1 MTGERADAGRGRSWF
16 DGRMDEQRRT
26 GRGDDTGR
34 DKSAE
39 RERRWR
45 LQGETE
51 TVWATVGSFVA
62 GAVFGALVLGAG
74 PRPITGSGSLAL
86 PIAIVGGVVAA
97 SAFIVSGVRHQRGET
112 APMPPWQT
120 LISNLSAVALTVVLG
135 AVTAMGTLLTAQIL
149 TIGLQGLQLG
159 AIGGGILAGVS
170 AAVGGRFAYAAGIG
184 LRTADLA
191 GILLGFLVIGTLFA
205 MATAS
210 DPRWWEHNFSTL
222 GGGAGSWAFNGTLV
236 VAGLIIATVGSYIGR
251 DLHRMLGDEALG
263 RIGLIVAAWVLTGIA
278 LAGVGLLPLSRVP
291 VAHNIIALA
300 ALVLFALAALLTSRA
315 IPGSPRALTITTVG
329 LLALVAV
336 SAVLCFGS
344 GLFGVTALEAIVIGL
359 GMLWMLTLV
368 RVLGILA
375 PSTSRPSG
383 RAKLL
388 TGATPT

>member
-1 MTGERADAGRGRSWF
+1 MARVSARWF
-16 DGRMDEQRRT
+16 DGGMNESQRGDREQRR
-26 GRGDDTGR
+26 
-34 DKSAE
+34 
-39 RERRWR
+39 R

-51 TVWATVGSFVA
+51 TVWATVGTFIV
-62 GAVFGALVLGAG
+62 GAALGALVLGAG
-74 PRPITGSGSLAL
+74 PRPITGPGSLAL

-97 SAFIVSGVRHQRGET
+97 SAFVVSAVRHHRGET
-112 APMPPWQT
+112 ASMPPWQT
-120 LISNLSAVALTVVLG
+120 AISVLSAVALTIVLG

-159 AIGGGILAGVS
+159 AVGGGMLAGVA

-184 LRTADLA
+184 LRTVDLA
-191 GILLGFLVIGTLFA
+191 GILFGFLAIGTLFA

-251 DLHRMLGDEALG
+251 DLHRMLGDGALG
-263 RIGLIVAAWVLTGIA
+263 RIGPIVVLWALTGVA

-291 VAHNIIALA
+291 VVHNIVAFA
-300 ALVLFALAALLTSRA
+300 ALVLFALAAVLTARA
-315 IPGSPRALTITTVG
+315 IPGAPRALTITTIG
-329 LLALVAV
+329 LLALVAL
-336 SAVLCFGS
+336 SAVLCFGFR
-344 GLFGVTALEAIVIGL
+344 LFGVTALEAIVIGL

-375 PSTSRPSG
+375 PAVSRPSERTRLLSG
-383 RAKLL
+383 AK
-388 TGATPT
+388 PV